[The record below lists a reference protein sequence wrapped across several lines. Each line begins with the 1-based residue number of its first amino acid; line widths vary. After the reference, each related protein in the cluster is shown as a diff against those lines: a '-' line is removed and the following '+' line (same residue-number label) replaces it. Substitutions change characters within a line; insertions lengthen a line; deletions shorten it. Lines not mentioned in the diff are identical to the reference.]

1 MASGSSKHPREE
13 DCGPSR
19 PNKAARVG
27 EGTRKQAI
35 VLDDSDDDGSDLT
48 LMEELSHT
56 IQIEIPSRPLDQQGL
71 GKHLKFALRLFDHE
85 KKTPKRRA
93 ERVIIAARSQ
103 QSIQH
108 VQIKPK
114 WVDGRLNIFFE
125 RSIPLSP
132 GLNQYS
138 HVSMDSGPATTF
150 SDVASRIFESL
161 HEVDDFFTIE
171 FALYKTDTDEVP
183 HVGSAAPGQTIIRG
197 DTPLSDI
204 LEGDGEVAIR
214 VRLREY
220 ITIISDD
227 DKDYVFAITPDSD
240 CTISQIREL
249 ATVVWNDKKSDSMR
263 LWADDLELTD
273 DSIPL
278 VAWDLKH
285 MSRISCKTETRECDI
300 CAEDVGILAWPSRT
314 TSTCTHEV
322 HNCTDCIRNWIES
335 RLDNNAWDNITCLED
350 GCEEIYQAADI
361 QLHAT
366 AEQNEKYERLSTR
379 AALAQDPNFHWCI
392 GPECENGQIHD
403 GSGGDI
409 FQCAT
414 CGYRS
419 CAKCERPWHPEET
432 CEQYTARLDAVD
444 GNEAASAA
452 FISTNTKECPSCKSR
467 IQKAGGCDHMTCRK
481 CRNQF
486 CWICSVDYREIHR
499 QGNTAH
505 APTCQYH
512 TGNIPDPHA
521 LPLHRVRAAQPLPM
535 PPPPN
540 HGQAQF
546 GVFQLPGPMQ
556 PQMQY
561 ARHQQ
566 GIPGPGFPQPPPA
579 PLGQLPHDPQ
589 HLDAFQNYQVN
600 QWLARVHPAPHA
612 QHGQLDW
619 VAQQQQIDAL
629 QQLRLQRVHQAQ
641 QVAQARLLQF
651 QEVRQAGQQAR
662 NQAIARVHGQRL
674 E

>member
-366 AEQNEKYERLSTR
+366 AEQNEKYVL
-379 AALAQDPNFHWCI
+379 LAFVM
-392 GPECENGQIHD
+392 
-403 GSGGDI
+403 I
-409 FQCAT
+409 F
-414 CGYRS
+414 
-419 CAKCERPWHPEET
+419 
-432 CEQYTARLDAVD
+432 
-444 GNEAASAA
+444 
-452 FISTNTKECPSCKSR
+452 PSS
-467 IQKAGGCDHMTCRK
+467 D
-481 CRNQF
+481 
-486 CWICSVDYREIHR
+486 
-499 QGNTAH
+499 
-505 APTCQYH
+505 
-512 TGNIPDPHA
+512 
-521 LPLHRVRAAQPLPM
+521 
-535 PPPPN
+535 
-540 HGQAQF
+540 
-546 GVFQLPGPMQ
+546 
-556 PQMQY
+556 
-561 ARHQQ
+561 
-566 GIPGPGFPQPPPA
+566 
-579 PLGQLPHDPQ
+579 
-589 HLDAFQNYQVN
+589 
-600 QWLARVHPAPHA
+600 
-612 QHGQLDW
+612 
-619 VAQQQQIDAL
+619 
-629 QQLRLQRVHQAQ
+629 
-641 QVAQARLLQF
+641 
-651 QEVRQAGQQAR
+651 
-662 NQAIARVHGQRL
+662 
-674 E
+674 